1 MGVTKDALGRIRTID
16 KCLQNNLRKWTLED
30 LRRACSKYLIEENDR
45 QSEVAVRT
53 TQKDLEH
60 MRNGKFGYDAPIE
73 VYERKYYRYTDPNFT
88 IYDQPIGK
96 EEMSILREAMDV
108 LVQFKSFSLFDE
120 YQGVLKKLEDKIFRE
135 QGAKPIVHLES
146 NPHLKGLEFLDT
158 LYHGILNRLVL
169 RINYQPFNQ
178 NSPSEWVFHPLLL
191 KEYNNR
197 WFCIGH
203 LDQDE
208 RIANLAI
215 DRIQKIEPD
224 FTVDYEDFD
233 FDGEQYFKHVIGVSV
248 NPAFPPKDVYISA
261 DANSAPYIETKP
273 LHASQELVERF
284 EDGSCR
290 FKLFIQPNYE
300 FKSRIRSFGEGVAI
314 ERPAANQQD

>member
-16 KCLQNNLRKWTLED
+16 KCLQNNLRRWSLED
-30 LRRACSKYLIEENDR
+30 LRQACSKYLIEQNNK
-45 QSEVAVRT
+45 QSEVALRT

-60 MRNGKFGYDAPIE
+60 MRNGKFGYHAPIE
-73 VYERKYYRYTDPNFT
+73 VYERKYYRYSDPDFT

-96 EEMSILREAMDV
+96 EEMSILKEAMDV

-135 QGAKPIVHLES
+135 RGAKPIVHLES

-169 RINYQPFNQ
+169 RINYQSFSQ
-178 NSPSEWVFHPLLL
+178 SEPTEWIFHPLLL

-208 RIANLAI
+208 RISNLAI
-215 DRIQKIEPD
+215 DRIESIEPD
-224 FTVDYEDFD
+224 FTLDYEDLN
-233 FDGEQYFKHVIGVSV
+233 FDGEKHFKHVIGVSV
-248 NPAFPPKDVYISA
+248 NPELTPKDVYILA
-261 DANSAPYIETKP
+261 DFRSAPYIITKP
-273 LHASQELVERF
+273 IHPSQQVVEQY
-284 EDGSCR
+284 EDGSCK
-290 FKLFIQPNYE
+290 FKLHIQLNYE
-300 FKSRIRSFGEGVAI
+300 FESIIRSYGEGVWV
-314 ERPAANQQD
+314 ED